1 MNPEHSGVPLRRRV
15 LVSILAVTALA
26 VILFALPL
34 SVAVQ
39 RLYRTEAITALQRD
53 AARAAAVVPDAIPG
67 GPVSLPRQS
76 PSQPVIGVYDT
87 AGRRVAGSGPARSA
101 LATSGRKVQ
110 VRDAVE
116 GGDLAVIAP
125 IPSDQKA
132 VGTVRAAIPYRTVTD
147 RVRRAWAAMAL
158 LALIATALAAVLARR
173 QSVRMAAPLERLT
186 RAARALGDGDFTVRA
201 ERSGLREADT
211 ASQALED
218 TAAQLGDLVDRER
231 TFSSDVSHQLR
242 TPLTALMVGLEGAL
256 DRPGADLRS
265 AIHDA
270 LSRGEHLRTTIDD
283 LISLVRPPDST
294 TAPAD
299 LTGLVHDVGARWE
312 APLAT
317 RGRQLVSVTD
327 PDLPGCPAPRAAVRQ
342 ILDVLIGNALWH
354 GEGTVTIEAHKT
366 ADGVEIEVSDEGPGL
381 AAEPG
386 ELLAG
391 SAERTDGHGRGL
403 PLARSLAAAADGSL
417 IVRRAAPQPVFRLLL
432 PAMPAGQPGRQPTGS
447 ASKR

>member
-1 MNPEHSGVPLRRRV
+1 MNSEPSGVPLRRRV
-15 LVSILAVTALA
+15 LMSILAVTALA

-34 SVAVQ
+34 GVAVQ
-39 RLYRTEAITALQRD
+39 RLYRTEAVTALQRD
-53 AARAAAVVPDAIPG
+53 AARAAAVVPDTIPG
-67 GPVSLPRQS
+67 GPVSLPRRS

-101 LATSGRKVQ
+101 LAASGHKTQ
-110 VRDAVE
+110 VRDTVE
-116 GGDLAVIAP
+116 GGDLAVISP

-132 VGTVRAAIPYRTVTD
+132 VGTVRAAIPYHTVTD
-147 RVRRAWAAMAL
+147 RVHRAWAVMAL
-158 LALIATALAAVLARR
+158 LALIATGLAAVLARR
-173 QSVRMAAPLERLT
+173 QSVRLAAPLERLT

-201 ERSGLREADT
+201 DRSGLREADT

-231 TFSSDVSHQLR
+231 AFSSDVSHQLR

-283 LISLVRPPDST
+283 LISLVRPPDGT

-327 PDLPGCPAPRAAVRQ
+327 PDLPACPAHPAAIRQ

-354 GEGTVTIEAHKT
+354 GEGTVTIEAHET

-432 PAMPAGQPGRQPTGS
+432 PAMPAAQPGRQPAGS